1 MAIDDELFVGKVNE
15 IARENHLRL
24 PSLRSG
30 EVPTATFLADWAK
43 FLEDC
48 VKKGIALSDERWQW
62 LTLESRIPHAVFAL
76 EQGGVSTAVDADF
89 RVGLQLLMGLL
100 EKRETRN

>member
-1 MAIDDELFVGKVNE
+1 MAIDDELFVGKLNE
-15 IARENHLRL
+15 IARANHLRL

-30 EVPTATFLADWAK
+30 EVPTAAFLEEWAK

-48 VKKGIALSDERWQW
+48 VKKGIALSDERWQR
-62 LTLESRIPHAVFAL
+62 LTLESTAPHAVFDL
-76 EQGGVSTAVDADF
+76 ERGASTAGDPDF

-100 EKRETRN
+100 EKRDTEN

>member
-1 MAIDDELFVGKVNE
+1 MAIDDEVFIGKVNE

-30 EVPTATFLADWAK
+30 ETPTGAFLAEWAK

-48 VKKGIALSDERWQW
+48 VKKGIALSDERWQR
-62 LTLESRIPHAVFAL
+62 LTLESRIPHVVFGL
-76 EQGGVSTAVDADF
+76 ELGASTAGDPDF

-100 EKRETRN
+100 EKRDSEN